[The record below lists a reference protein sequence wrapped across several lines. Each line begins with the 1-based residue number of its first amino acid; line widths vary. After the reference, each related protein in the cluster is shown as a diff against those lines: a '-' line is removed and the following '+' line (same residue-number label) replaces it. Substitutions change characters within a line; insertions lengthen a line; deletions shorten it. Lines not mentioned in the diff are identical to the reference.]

1 MSVFADL
8 IASSGVSLNPPNLHL
23 AREELAQ
30 RVSDFLDQRVS
41 IDVGQLQVNL
51 LDPVCEL
58 VGSALAVPVDDV
70 EADLSRLLLLDRRVD
85 TPVGTRR
92 QALEEVADALRL
104 YSSLRSHY
112 GDYQLEERT
121 LRTLQ
126 VTSWF
131 SHFAAALI
139 PLVAELEAQLDSPG
153 IDQGESLDA
162 QGLFALA
169 RASAAECRLDVALAE
184 VRRLEGHA
192 AQLQADL
199 EDTQDTLASMTIRER
214 SLLHRMADASTAT
227 SASGGM
233 PAGGSRR
240 QLASVQAELDAVR
253 RRHTLSAT
261 QLDHVYR
268 FCWEHGASAGDDA
281 ESWWRLLRACASDD
295 PALVPS
301 GTRVS
306 ACRLANARAGQSAP
320 GPAPS
325 VDGRATG
332 AYSVDALD
340 RVDEHATPHSSPSPA
355 RASLKRPGSG
365 SSAPRSAK
373 KKLRLSLPDDDD
385 SVEVVTP
392 TGTPQRK
399 ARCSMHALRVAE
411 DDDAAA
417 GSAADEDDD
426 DTGKGPASAG
436 KTSGKTSGGSAKPV
450 LSPVAEAKA
459 ALLVAV
465 SPRRRTGSAATPPA
479 PAASGPA
486 PGAADAPAADGDA
499 DDPASFVPD
508 PEPTPPAHLVATP
521 MKHGLA
527 GAVYQSTVTVPVAPA
542 DEPVTDV
549 VFRRVSYPQPLG
561 TVRSQ
566 SRFLPVPDMDTK
578 QRPVVQ
584 GLATQ
589 KLTQTIFFPNYEHD
603 VLAGA
608 PWDAMWFGRV
618 RHFYLVDPTQLSKA
632 QVDWVFDV
640 FRFMFAFR
648 QALWVRNHW
657 LYFGRT
663 TELGPANIRR
673 ATAATEVIKAWRDLE
688 RRMPAGMTRMIFHEP
703 AIWTVAAKPCAW
715 VPAPVMPG
723 RTLADQLHQL
733 DREEPIR
740 CYWSQDDETRGRFVE
755 ALIPLLIARLDSLGG
770 RCWELPGPWSRA
782 DYCPQPL
789 DERTVGTPGVDF
801 YCPGY
806 APPALPRPLELSA
819 GGLDGEGDGDDE
831 DVDAEAADAGTRV
844 AAVAPSSI

>member
-1 MSVFADL
+1 MYPPGDAAPPAPVVSSGAVAPVLRVHVPASSRSPAPSPGSSTPASTPTSVLPPASAGSTALTSVFADL

-41 IDVGQLQVNL
+41 VDVGQLQVNW

-58 VGSALAVPVDDV
+58 VGSALAVPGDDV
-70 EADLSRLLLLDRRVD
+70 EADLSRMLLLDRRVD
-85 TPVGTRR
+85 TPVDTRR
-92 QALEEVADALRL
+92 QALKEVTDALRL

-112 GDYQLEERT
+112 GDHQLEERT

-126 VTSWF
+126 VTSWL
-131 SHFAAALI
+131 SHLTAALI
-139 PLVAELEAQLDSPG
+139 PLVAVLEAQLDSPG
-153 IDQGESLDA
+153 IDLGESLDA
-162 QGLFALA
+162 QGLFTLA

-199 EDTQDTLASMTIRER
+199 EDTQDALASMTIRDR
-214 SLLHRMADASTAT
+214 SLLHRMADASTAA
-227 SASGGM
+227 SASGDV
-233 PAGGSRR
+233 PAGRFRR
-240 QLASVQAELDAVR
+240 QLARVQAELDAVR
-253 RRHTLSAT
+253 RRHTLSAA

-295 PALVPS
+295 PALVP
-301 GTRVS
+301 
-306 ACRLANARAGQSAP
+306 
-320 GPAPS
+320 
-325 VDGRATG
+325 
-332 AYSVDALD
+332 
-340 RVDEHATPHSSPSPA
+340 
-355 RASLKRPGSG
+355 
-365 SSAPRSAK
+365 
-373 KKLRLSLPDDDD
+373 PDDDD
-385 SVEVVTP
+385 
-392 TGTPQRK
+392 
-399 ARCSMHALRVAE
+399 
-411 DDDAAA
+411 AA
-417 GSAADEDDD
+417 GSTADDD
-426 DTGKGPASAG
+426 DDGAGNDPASTR
-436 KTSGKTSGGSAKPV
+436 KTGGGSAKPAP
-450 LSPVAEAKA
+450 SPVAEAKA
-459 ALLVAV
+459 ALLAAV
-465 SPRRRTGSAATPPA
+465 SPRRRAGSAATSPA

-486 PGAADAPAADGDA
+486 PGPADVPAAGGDT

-508 PEPTPPAHLVATP
+508 PEPTPPAHLVASP

-527 GAVYQSTVTVPVAPA
+527 GAVYQSTVTVPAAPA
-542 DEPVTDV
+542 NEPVTDV
-549 VFRRVSYPQPLG
+549 VFRRVPYPQPRG

-589 KLTQTIFFPNYEHD
+589 KLAQTIFFPNYEVAKTLGQRAQRRIGTGATVLRNYYD

-608 PWDAMWFGRV
+608 PWDAMWFGRF

-723 RTLADQLHQL
+723 RTLADQLRQL

-755 ALIPLLIARLDSLGG
+755 ALIPPLVARLDSLGG
-770 RCWELPGPWSRA
+770 QCWELPGPWSRA

-789 DERTVGTPGVDF
+789 DEKTVGTPGVDF

-806 APPALPRPLELSA
+806 APPALPPPLELSA

-831 DVDAEAADAGTRV
+831 DVDVDAEADDAGTRV
-844 AAVAPSSI
+844 AAAGPSSI